1 VRREIK
7 KNLAMAKPA
16 PRQTDGV
23 STVRSSTNNTI
34 LLHISTTTT
43 TKLRI
48 WGQSSNLSE
57 RAGQDKA
64 ANTYVVGIML

>member
-34 LLHISTTTT
+34 LLHISTTT
-43 TKLRI
+43 KLRI